1 MSRPARD
8 LHPGAWWI
16 WAIGLG
22 TAATLNANPLISL
35 LLIGVAAVTVA
46 WRRSDHA
53 WSASFHLYLTFGAIV
68 VLIRVGFRILL
79 GGGDGGTVLLNL
91 PEIPLP
97 DWVLGIRLLGRV
109 SAESVLAGL
118 YDGLRL
124 AALIICV
131 GAANSLANPK
141 RLLKSMPPALYEIA
155 TALVVAIAVLPQ
167 LADSL
172 RRVRAARQLRG
183 VPGGRIGSLRGIVV
197 PVMEDALERSMSLA
211 AGMDV
216 RGYGR
221 SGTASTAQRWTTGL
235 LMVTALIGLSMG
247 AYVALDQSGSRLP
260 WLATSLVLIG
270 LLVAGLS
277 FWSAGRRVQ
286 RTRYRPDKWRLE
298 EILVAGCGVVVAVG
312 FIVWV
317 NDQIQVLFPIPMQ
330 PVTISWQV
338 LVLLGVGLLPALIAP
353 PPVLSLGRE
362 SQPGTRSE
370 EAREVTG
377 ARTA

>member
-1 MSRPARD
+1 VTRTARN

-22 TAATLNANPLISL
+22 TAATLNTNPFIALS
-35 LLIGVAAVTVA
+35 LIGIAALTVTM
-46 WRRSDHA
+46 RRSDHA
-53 WSASFHLYLTFGAIV
+53 WSSSFHLYLAFGAIV

-97 DWVLGIRLLGRV
+97 DWVLGIRLLGPIT
-109 SAESVLAGL
+109 SESLLAGL

-124 AALIICV
+124 AALIICI

-183 VPGGRIGSLRGIVV
+183 VPGGRIGQLRGIVV

-211 AGMDV
+211 AGMDT

-221 SGTASTAQRWTTGL
+221 LGEISRSQRWFTGF
-235 LMVTALIGLSMG
+235 LMVLALIGISMG
-247 AYVALDQSGSRLP
+247 SYVALDQSGSRSP
-260 WLATSLVLIG
+260 GLAAGLVIGGVLIS
-270 LLVAGLS
+270 GLS
-277 FWSAGRRVQ
+277 FWSAGRRVH
-286 RTRYRPDKWRLE
+286 RSRYRPDHWRTAELMVVACGL
-298 EILVAGCGVVVAVG
+298 LVAAG
-312 FIVWV
+312 FILWIK
-317 NDQIQVLFPIPMQ
+317 DQTQVLYPSLTQFPEM
-330 PVTISWQV
+330 SWQLLVILGIAALPSV
-338 LVLLGVGLLPALIAP
+338 LSPVPALSLDPSPQEAP
-353 PPVLSLGRE
+353 N
-362 SQPGTRSE
+362 
-370 EAREVTG
+370 ARV
-377 ARTA
+377 A